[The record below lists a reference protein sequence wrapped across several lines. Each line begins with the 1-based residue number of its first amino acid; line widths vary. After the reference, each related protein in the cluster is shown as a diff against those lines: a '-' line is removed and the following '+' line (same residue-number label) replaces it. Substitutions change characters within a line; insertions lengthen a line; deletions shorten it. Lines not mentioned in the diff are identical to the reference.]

1 MKKREF
7 SYGAVFL
14 IGLIF
19 SILGF
24 IINML
29 FTGSAMPDP
38 NTVNTAADAAKSTG
52 QTSLISTIISGIVA
66 WFGQFIIAS
75 GLINNRR
82 GTVGDYFG
90 QVKRINGKVFV
101 VNLLIVLITS
111 LITLAFGGISF
122 LSLSVENPGALLSTA
137 LVGFVISLI
146 FGLLV
151 AYANHVLADP
161 RNRNMGVGESI
172 KKIFTVG
179 GRLIGKTILVYLKFF
194 ILPLVVIILIG
205 VVGISFISKSPE
217 TIFGLSF
224 IAFGIAGI
232 YAILITPFISARISD
247 NYLNLEGE
255 IDSRDDI
262 FIEGSNNDFTMTR

>member
-19 SILGF
+19 SVIGF
-24 IINML
+24 IVNML

-38 NTVNTAADAAKSTG
+38 NTVNTAGEMAQSSG
-52 QTSLISTIISGIVA
+52 QASLISSIVTGIVA
-66 WFGQFIIAS
+66 WVGQFIVAS

-82 GTVGDYFG
+82 GSIVDYFG
-90 QVKRINGKVFV
+90 QVKRINGKVFL

-122 LSLSVENPGALLSTA
+122 LSVSGGNLGAILSTA
-137 LVGFVISLI
+137 LIGFVIGLV

-151 AYANHVLADP
+151 VYANHVLADP
-161 RNRNMGVGESI
+161 RNRDLGIGESI

-179 GRLIGKTILVYLKFF
+179 GKLIGQSILVYLKFYL
-194 ILPLVVIILIG
+194 LPIAILILLG
-205 VVGISFISKSPE
+205 LGLSFIVERPE

-232 YAILITPFISARISD
+232 YAIVIAPFVLARISD

-255 IDSRDDI
+255 IASDDDI
-262 FIEGSNNDFTMTR
+262 FIEESNNDFTMTR

>member
-82 GTVGDYFG
+82 GSVGDYFG

-122 LSLSVENPGALLSTA
+122 LSLSVENLGALLSTA

-161 RNRNMGVGESI
+161 RNRNIGVGESI

-194 ILPLVVIILIG
+194 ILPLVVMILIG
-205 VVGISFISKSPE
+205 VGISFISKSPE

-255 IDSRDDI
+255 IDSKDDI